1 MFENK
6 ALSTI
11 FVETEKKIINFQKP
25 SFIYL
30 ISSPE
35 NFWRNM
41 FHVKP
46 KNDSIFTIFYKN
58 LKQ

>member
-11 FVETEKKIINFQKP
+11 FVETEKKIINFQNHSLFTLFLLRKNFDEICSTWNP
-25 SFIYL
+25 KLTAYL
-30 ISSPE
+30 Q
-35 NFWRNM
+35 F
-41 FHVKP
+41 
-46 KNDSIFTIFYKN
+46 FTNN

>member
-25 SFIYL
+25 FIIYL

-35 NFWRNM
+35 KFWRNL

-46 KNDSIFTIFYKN
+46 KIDSIFTIFY
-58 LKQ
+58 Q